1 MSKVTSTKAAAAE
14 TSGDSTEQVKSAIH
28 SGIGAIETTALAAA
42 EIPLGILK
50 SLGVSE
56 EAMEAAREGHRQLVH
71 GIRSAIGTV
80 ADGVT
85 DTTAGI
91 ATGITKGVTTAAS
104 TAGDVASRVTTTS
117 SSS

>member
-1 MSKVTSTKAAAAE
+1 MTKTSTTKATADTAPPDAAE
-14 TSGDSTEQVKSAIH
+14 PVKNAIH

-42 EIPLGILK
+42 EIPLSILK

-56 EAMEAAREGHRQLVH
+56 EAMASAREGHRQLVH
-71 GIRSAIGTV
+71 GIRTAIGSV

-91 ATGITKGVTTAAS
+91 ATGIASGFSSAAS
-104 TAGDVASRVTTTS
+104 TAGDAASRMAS
-117 SSS
+117 SSSS